1 MGWRGGQG
9 QPRAELKPGTA
20 VVGRSPAVQGLAP
33 SPDNT
38 PMWGGIGCGNNR
50 ETSPAVIANIERR
63 SAQGVRRMLLESL
76 GLTSCA

>member
-1 MGWRGGQG
+1 
-9 QPRAELKPGTA
+9 
-20 VVGRSPAVQGLAP
+20 
-33 SPDNT
+33 
-38 PMWGGIGCGNNR
+38 MWGGIGCGNNR